1 MHDDRLRVRR
11 VLAGADA
18 GEIDDFSGITADG
31 IDLGVQ
37 QVDLSLQLFL
47 FLFHLLHFAVQF
59 RHELIFLLPKL
70 LLEGLNLRCQ
80 FCKFAGLCAFDILH
94 LTFQLLNF
102 GLVSAKLFLDRFLRQ
117 RGSRTHRNDAHIAD
131 GRRAKLRH
139 RLCRRQVGVVP
150 VRRIGHVLL
159 RLHDN
164 DALLRIADV

>member
-47 FLFHLLHFAVQF
+47 FLFHLLHFAIQF

-70 LLEGLNLRCQ
+70 LLEASICAVSSASSPV
-80 FCKFAGLCAFDILH
+80 FAPSTSFI
-94 LTFQLLNF
+94 
-102 GLVSAKLFLDRFLRQ
+102 SLFSF
-117 RGSRTHRNDAHIAD
+117 SIS
-131 GRRAKLRH
+131 
-139 RLCRRQVGVVP
+139 VW
-150 VRRIGHVLL
+150 
-159 RLHDN
+159 
-164 DALLRIADV
+164 